1 MDILN
6 SLSALENVVIEDD
19 EITSETDKSLFRNHS
34 KKTAITIG
42 YLLGVKSDYLEQL
55 ENNREKFSE
64 IFNTVSANESA
75 VAIRSL
81 NNIRSN
87 LMLRFK
93 DVSRLIR
100 VDSPNF
106 TPIYNIEY
114 FKDDFKTL
122 TKLGINIG
130 TGRSDINEYL
140 KIINTEIT
148 RRIDAVKILFP
159 DWIDFRHIKFMF
171 NMPQNIE
178 EESKKFQMNQNC
190 YPYKRYFNWIY
201 PEELGNILLT
211 DERILEVV
219 YYNNGDAFQDEN
231 RVVDAS
237 DHVKRSISEFIN
249 NGNKIQIFIDGEN
262 IDPYSFAAAIY
273 DLQDHEIKK
282 IEKIVVYYDEKY
294 SSRAWQMLKHFT
306 FDIEVEA
313 VPVSRIIE
321 EKSLVDHKLV
331 AGISK
336 AYYRD
341 NVDSFILASSDSDFW
356 AVMEDIDANYLVMA
370 EKESCGYTFRDVLR
384 KNNIFYC
391 YIDKF
396 MIPEDDKFFKTVF
409 CRELEKIL
417 EEKYNL
423 GNAKDLLKEA
433 VRQSRADISEGVF
446 DNLYNRYIK
455 GLKLTIDKSGN
466 LKIIVPN

>member
-34 KKTAITIG
+34 KKTAVTIG
-42 YLLGVKSDYLEQL
+42 YLLGVKKEYLEQI
-55 ENNREKFSE
+55 ESSNEKFNE
-64 IFNTVSANESA
+64 VFNAVSTNENA
-75 VAIRSL
+75 AAIRSL

-93 DVSRLIR
+93 EVSRLIR

-106 TPIYNIEY
+106 TPIYNIEF
-114 FKDDFKTL
+114 FKDDFRILSKQ
-122 TKLGINIG
+122 GINIG

>member
-34 KKTAITIG
+34 KKTAVTIG
-42 YLLGVKSDYLEQL
+42 YLLGVKKEYLEQI
-55 ENNREKFSE
+55 ESSNEKFNE
-64 IFNTVSANESA
+64 VFNAVSANENA
-75 VAIRSL
+75 AAIRSL

-93 DVSRLIR
+93 EVSRLIR

-106 TPIYNIEY
+106 TPIYNIEF
-114 FKDDFKTL
+114 FKDDFRILSKQ
-122 TKLGINIG
+122 GINIG

-159 DWIDFRHIKFMF
+159 DWIDFRHIKYMF